1 VGAAVAPGL
10 VLQSL
15 NRHEARL
22 GASPEGAPALT
33 LEVARKK

>member
-1 VGAAVAPGL
+1 VESGL

-15 NRHEARL
+15 GRREARL
-22 GASPEGAPALT
+22 GASMDGAATLA